1 MYRKWAT
8 RSKANIWV
16 ILSKWQQ
23 CTQSLIIYYS
33 VMFLSNVFQFV
44 VYTLKHQHN
53 QCQVQF
59 SSRWY
64 LWAQKAHIH
73 SIPSLRSF
81 PNTAFETVPMFI
93 WLWWPFLVLSGKII
107 KCLLFPH
114 LLQAIN
120 GVVSLALCP
129 QVVAPQHFRSS
140 ETQATCD
147 GCFACLCI
155 CSVISLQSPMAWTQ
169 GVFESGCWP
178 LTHCSLGFPFHFSLF
193 VAGSMNPSGWWHVW
207 SDCHLLRQS
216 SRRHG
221 WLVPPPLSRCT
232 VCMDGGCMLCC
243 QGCRLLFNMP
253 NI

>member
-1 MYRKWAT
+1 MYRKRAT
-8 RSKANIWV
+8 RSKANVWV

-53 QCQVQF
+53 QCPVQF
-59 SSRWY
+59 KVISMGSESPY
-64 LWAQKAHIH
+64 TLH
-73 SIPSLRSF
+73 SISQKFPQHCLWNSSNVHLIMMALSF
-81 PNTAFETVPMFI
+81 
-93 WLWWPFLVLSGKII
+93 LSGKII

-114 LLQAIN
+114 LIQAIN

-140 ETQATCD
+140 EIQATCD

-155 CSVISLQSPMAWTQ
+155 CSVISLQSHMAWTQ

-178 LTHCSLGFPFHFSLF
+178 LTHCSLGFPSHFSLF

-232 VCMDGGCMLCC
+232 VCMDGGCILCC